1 MDPYPPPSSMTLSPQ
16 SPPQVGQPSTVFRP
30 RRSDDWHEYR
40 ETIEQLYRNDQ
51 LKLRDVKRIM
61 ERDYK
66 FYASYRSL
74 PALLSPRDSQSVRP
88 NTPRPAGREKQ
99 YKDRLAAW
107 HVRKNIKAKE
117 VHLMIRKQQ
126 KRAARGKETA
136 FRVNGQNVDPKR
148 IARFVRRYGSSW
160 DHDRDRDAEQQS
172 PEPKT
177 PSDMTCYTPEPEEN
191 AGTPVSPPDIQSPS
205 REPSNYPLNY
215 GMYPL
220 QHGRTDIDRADPNHI
235 DTLPDLVIDD
245 DHHSYPMHM
254 HSNQPRRGYHPPE
267 PAMQPMTHHPT
278 AAHPATAHPVAHPV
292 THPGIAAS
300 QVSEQPPPLV
310 PGSAPHPGGIN
321 APPGMFTHSGSYAS
335 LDAFQNRLGELQHTL
350 NESMAKWAR
359 EQDPN
364 QEIPHH
370 EGLGL

>member
-16 SPPQVGQPSTVFRP
+16 SPPVGQPSTVFRP

-40 ETIEQLYRNDQ
+40 EIIEQLYRNDQ

-66 FYASYRSL
+66 FYAS
-74 PALLSPRDSQSVRP
+74 
-88 NTPRPAGREKQ
+88 EKQ

-148 IARFVRRYGSSW
+148 IARFLRRYGDSW
-160 DHDRDRDAEQQS
+160 DQKGDRQRDRDAEDQS

-191 AGTPVSPPDIQSPS
+191 VATPVSPPDIQSPT
-205 REPSNYPLNY
+205 RETSSYPLTY
-215 GMYPL
+215 GTHHPNFTNL
-220 QHGRTDIDRADPNHI
+220 TPRLTRADPNSI
-235 DTLPDLVIDD
+235 DTLPDLIMDD
-245 DHHSYPMHM
+245 EHHSYPMHM
-254 HSNQPRRGYHPPE
+254 LNGPRRTYHPSESP
-267 PAMQPMTHHPT
+267 MQ
-278 AAHPATAHPVAHPV
+278 PVAHQPHPAHPSAHPLPHPAV
-292 THPGIAAS
+292 THPLVHQLPLPAGIPAS
-300 QVSEQPPPLV
+300 QSSDHHPPVALPL
-310 PGSAPHPGGIN
+310 PGASQLQQHRGINGPPEMYAHPG
-321 APPGMFTHSGSYAS
+321 PGSYAS
-335 LDAFQNRLGELQHTL
+335 LDAFQNRLGELQNTL
-350 NESMAKWAR
+350 NESMAKWNR
-359 EQDPN
+359 EGDPN

>member
-1 MDPYPPPSSMTLSPQ
+1 MDSYPPPSSMTLSPQ
-16 SPPQVGQPSTVFRP
+16 SPPVGQPSTVFRP

-40 ETIEQLYRNDQ
+40 EIIEQLYRNDQ

-66 FYASYRSL
+66 FYAS
-74 PALLSPRDSQSVRP
+74 
-88 NTPRPAGREKQ
+88 EKQ

-148 IARFVRRYGSSW
+148 IARFLRRYGNSW
-160 DHDRDRDAEQQS
+160 DRDRDQDRDRDLEDQS

-191 AGTPVSPPDIQSPS
+191 AATPVSPPDIQSPT
-205 REPSNYPLNY
+205 RETSTYPLGY
-215 GMYPL
+215 
-220 QHGRTDIDRADPNHI
+220 DPTSI
-235 DTLPDLVIDD
+235 DTLPDLIMDD
-245 DHHSYPMHM
+245 DHHTYPLHM
-254 HSNQPRRGYHPPE
+254 HPNQPRRTYHPSDPSTH
-267 PAMQPMTHHPT
+267 PSAHTLPHPSVNHPLVHPVPHPVITSSQNTDHHP
-278 AAHPATAHPVAHPV
+278 PVAL
-292 THPGIAAS
+292 
-300 QVSEQPPPLV
+300 PL
-310 PGSAPHPGGIN
+310 PGSSTQQHRGGMN
-321 APPGMFTHSGSYAS
+321 GPPEMFTHSSSYAS
-335 LDAFQNRLGELQHTL
+335 LDAFQSRLGELQNTL